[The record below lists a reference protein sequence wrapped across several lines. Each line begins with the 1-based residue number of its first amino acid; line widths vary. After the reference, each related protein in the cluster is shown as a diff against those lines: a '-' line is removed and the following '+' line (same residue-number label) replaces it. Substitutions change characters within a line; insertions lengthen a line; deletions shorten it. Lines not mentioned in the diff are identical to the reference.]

1 MGKLLKDSLL
11 LVSCLVLL
19 LPIVVFGRIGVGIGT
34 GKIQVDEP
42 FKAGGIYDLP
52 VLPVLNTGDE
62 PGEYGVSIEY
72 HEGQETNPEMGLRP
86 AAEWFGFEP
95 SEFYLESGKVQ
106 IVKITLTL
114 PAKTQP
120 GDYFC
125 YLEGHPVKKSVS
137 GQTSIGVAAAAKL
150 YFTVSPANIFQGI
163 YYRFISLYRRYH
175 PWDTI
180 ILVIIFVGLILWF
193 ISKRFKFQIAKR

>member
-72 HEGQETNPEMGLRP
+72 HEGQETNSEMGLRP
-86 AAEWFGFEP
+86 AAEWFNFEP
-95 SEFYLESGKVQ
+95 QSFHLEPGKVQ

-120 GDYFC
+120 GNYFC